1 MDSMSQSKNSAPAVV
16 RRKYI
21 RTSSKPKPR
30 DQTPDPSS
38 RTQSSQKNTDE
49 ESCSSADFFFA
60 AENGT
65 RSTSVSVPT
74 SPIAVTAPTS
84 PITASPEPSKQ
95 INDNINRIVMDSM
108 SQSKNSAPAVVRRKY
123 IRTSSKPKPRDQT
136 PDPSCRTQSSQKNTD
151 EESCSSA
158 DFFFAAENGTRSTSV
173 SVPTSPIA
181 VTAPTSPITPSPE
194 PSKQINDVNVV
205 SNGDI
210 IKLANISNVTKHPEI
225 EPGGHMSKILS
236 RRSKAM
242 SSKANRSQSTP
253 RKESE
258 TQTKTTAIISYASE
272 VPASK
277 RSLSLPRNKEDSS
290 ESDAALVAR
299 LTIPA
304 PAYQPQYTTNNIDPT
319 DTKSLKLEMNLRKFE
334 EERKKFEL
342 EKLRFIQQ
350 KKELDRMRLARFEK
364 YKQQIAN
371 NEQNKGLSPFT
382 LNVKESG
389 IRPDSPMP
397 KKMTKTKDRRMKM
410 KKYNDY
416 VSSTADSSDYEG
428 SDEGA
433 KLRSRKA
440 SKSPRRKP
448 SKSPRRP
455 HSKPRLPPD
464 VMIESPD
471 ESNEINVNS
480 IQEFGKALQVRRK
493 PSYRRKSETETEI
506 KPSNGVHLTPEI
518 LIKPPQEEEKDKP
531 VDLRYPIFVDAY
543 AHYPDLPKI
552 GVKSYVKPFYYEAKI
567 VWRQLKAAH
576 PTEVQLIRTQFRKCL
591 SMCGFLM
598 ILCGLGALAFRHLEG
613 NWESYGHITPKTP
626 LGKAL
631 TMVYALIGVPLFL
644 IVLADFGKLLTRIIK
659 FLWAYVRR
667 LYYTG
672 SCRRVRK
679 QTQVQEMMRGINV
692 MYDMVRRPSQM
703 VTTLG
708 VMQTVPGG
716 PHTTPSHASPTPTA
730 ISGAST
736 LSRPTCESPT
746 LPDIEIDEEFN
757 LPITLALLILIGY
770 MLIGATVYST
780 WETSWGFF
788 NAFYFVFISM
798 STIGFGDYVP
808 EHPIYMMCSII
819 YLIFG
824 LALTSMCIN
833 VVQIKL
839 SDTFR
844 MASAKL
850 GATIGLQNMETA
862 SVMEHTPVELAS
874 VHITNQE
881 GEGKA
886 EIQEVPPLLSKGETK
901 PEPGRP
907 PKSKFD
913 FSNDEKEKNKSKK
926 KDGKK

>member
-1 MDSMSQSKNSAPAVV
+1 MDLK
-16 RRKYI
+16 KI
-21 RTSSKPKPR
+21 
-30 DQTPDPSS
+30 
-38 RTQSSQKNTDE
+38 E
-49 ESCSSADFFFA
+49 
-60 AENGT
+60 
-65 RSTSVSVPT
+65 
-74 SPIAVTAPTS
+74 
-84 PITASPEPSKQ
+84 
-95 INDNINRIVMDSM
+95 NINRIVMDSM

-613 NWESYGHITPKTP
+613 NWESMYKCGSKRIRRTFIDDLWKFSQNLREEDWKTKARTQLKLFEEELQVAYDAGVKSYSGLTVWSFINSALFCLSVVTTIGYGHITPKTP